1 MNRITTLN
9 KEGQQRMIHYLS
21 AWFKYTQFSHY
32 KKSIS
37 KYILNSVI
45 MLTNHHVNLRP
56 DLIQLLWHSIANYSN
71 NVRITTNYLVE
82 TAIERVI
89 PPFSSLFLLF
99 LPFPLFLLPF
109 LFLYFSYSSL
119 PSPFPLALLSSH
131 LPIFPP
137 SPFPPTWFDEMRA
150 TVV

>member
-89 PPFSSLFLLF
+89 PLFLSFSFLSPFSLFF
-99 LPFPLFLLPF
+99 
-109 LFLYFSYSSL
+109 YFSYSSL
-119 PSPFPLALLSSH
+119 SSLSPLALLSSH

-137 SPFPPTWFDEMRA
+137 LPSHPHGLMK
-150 TVV
+150 